1 MEKKVVNL
9 DERMAAR
16 REALGE
22 APEVIVGGKTY
33 TLPPEIPLGLAV
45 FGQAN
50 DLEGILQ
57 TMFGADAV
65 KPILAAGITE
75 KELLTVFAEVY
86 GVDLG
91 ESPASTDS

>member
-33 TLPPEIPLGLAV
+33 TLPPEIPLGLAI
-45 FGQAN
+45 FGQSN
-50 DLEGILQ
+50 DLGGILEV
-57 TMFGADAV
+57 MFGADSVKAV
-65 KPILAAGITE
+65 LAAGITE
-75 KELLTVFAEVY
+75 KELLTIFAECY

-91 ESPASTDS
+91 ESSASTAS